1 MKYDEQCKLDPTMP
15 LNNPCT
21 HYQGTS
27 RFWVS
32 FKTFTWLWHFVKHFV
47 DLLVYMCLLAGWP
60 LDFGLKVL
68 IMILYVFSTINKE
81 IQSWNIPQ
89 PYARSIR

>member
-1 MKYDEQCKLDPTMP
+1 MMSNASWTPQCLSITPVLAIKE
-15 LNNPCT
+15 
-21 HYQGTS
+21 HHG
-27 RFWVS
+27 FWVS
-32 FKTFTWLWHFVKHFV
+32 FKTFTWLWHFVKHFA

-60 LDFGLKVL
+60 LDFGLRVL
-68 IMILYVFSTINKE
+68 LMILYVFATINKE